1 MHRKLQ
7 QKIKFSSAPN
17 FFPNI
22 FLALFFF
29 CKKRKVP
36 FKFKKN
42 CLFSKNCPY
51 QELDGHD
58 KDAYHVWLQDETG
71 IQAYLRVLDKGVTMD
86 EVAIGRVVTRQRR
99 IGLGT
104 KILNIGIEV
113 AKDKFAAKKIMLEAQ
128 VYAKSLYEKAGFR
141 QVGEEFLEDGIPHIP
156 MLLEI

>member
-1 MHRKLQ
+1 MELI
-7 QKIKFSSAPN
+7 IKHFSQLSARELYDILELRVSV
-17 FFPNI
+17 F
-22 FLALFFF
+22 
-29 CKKRKVP
+29 VVEQ
-36 FKFKKN
+36 
-42 CLFSKNCPY
+42 NCPY

-58 KDAYHVWLQDETG
+58 RNAYHVWLQDDDG

-113 AKDKFAAKKIMLEAQ
+113 AKEKYAAKKIMLEAQ

-141 QVGEEFLEDGIPHIP
+141 QMGEEFLEDGIPHIP
-156 MLLEI
+156 MLLEV

>member
-1 MHRKLQ
+1 MELI
-7 QKIKFSSAPN
+7 IKHFSQLTVQELYDIMAFRVSV
-17 FFPNI
+17 F
-22 FLALFFF
+22 
-29 CKKRKVP
+29 VVEQ
-36 FKFKKN
+36 
-42 CLFSKNCPY
+42 NCPY

>member
-1 MHRKLQ
+1 MELV
-7 QKIKFSSAPN
+7 IKHFSQLT
-17 FFPNI
+17 I
-22 FLALFFF
+22 QELYDILALRVSVF
-29 CKKRKVP
+29 VVEQ
-36 FKFKKN
+36 
-42 CLFSKNCPY
+42 NCPY

-58 KDAYHVWLQDETG
+58 KDAYHVWLQNDDG
-71 IQAYLRVLDKGVTMD
+71 IQAYLRVLDKGVTMN

-113 AKDKFAAKKIMLEAQ
+113 AKDKYSAKKIMLEAQ

-141 QVGEEFLEDGIPHIP
+141 QAGEEFLEDGIPHIP

>member
-1 MHRKLQ
+1 MELV
-7 QKIKFSSAPN
+7 IKHFSQLT
-17 FFPNI
+17 I
-22 FLALFFF
+22 QELYDILALRVSVF
-29 CKKRKVP
+29 VVEQD
-36 FKFKKN
+36 
-42 CLFSKNCPY
+42 CPY

-58 KDAYHVWLQDETG
+58 KDAYHVWLQNDDG
-71 IQAYLRVLDKGVTMD
+71 IQAYLRVLDKGVTMN

-113 AKDKFAAKKIMLEAQ
+113 AKEKYSANKIMLEAQ

-156 MLLEI
+156 MLLEVK

>member
-1 MHRKLQ
+1 MELV
-7 QKIKFSSAPN
+7 IKHFSQLT
-17 FFPNI
+17 I
-22 FLALFFF
+22 QELYDILALRVSVF
-29 CKKRKVP
+29 VAEQD
-36 FKFKKN
+36 
-42 CLFSKNCPY
+42 CPY

-58 KDAYHVWLQDETG
+58 KDAYHVWLQNDDG

-99 IGLGT
+99 TGLGT

-113 AKDKFAAKKIMLEAQ
+113 AKEKFVAEKIMLEAQ

-156 MLLEI
+156 MLLEV

>member
-1 MHRKLQ
+1 MELV
-7 QKIKFSSAPN
+7 IKHFSQLT
-17 FFPNI
+17 I
-22 FLALFFF
+22 QELYDILALRVSVF
-29 CKKRKVP
+29 VVEQD
-36 FKFKKN
+36 
-42 CLFSKNCPY
+42 CPY

-58 KDAYHVWLQDETG
+58 KDAYHVWLQNDDG
-71 IQAYLRVLDKGVTMD
+71 IQAYLRVLDKGVTMN

-113 AKDKFAAKKIMLEAQ
+113 AKEKYSANKIMLEAQ

-156 MLLEI
+156 MLLEV